1 MGEDSTT
8 STARI
13 LTPAD
18 CRGPKAVIP
27 FLSTIMRDVL
37 RPMIAILLVLSVA
50 RAEERPLL
58 KAGYLPFSA
67 KIGIASKM
75 REAGLNA
82 VWPKITS
89 FSSSVDDDRSL
100 PRLETWCE
108 TCATYELELWPVI
121 NFAGTANELEFVPDF
136 RREVTLAGITQPHTP
151 CPVDETYWR
160 KVVFSRCVKLAE
172 LSRTRPSL
180 RGVVLDLEMYGADHA
195 GYVAPCACEAC
206 RRGAGSSKPAALLDW
221 QRREVERIAHE
232 LQRAVHRVN
241 EKFQFAA
248 MHLEEPFPF
257 HEGLA
262 LGLGTPDVPVI
273 VAAERTYA
281 AGYTPD
287 VDATR
292 ERLKRIGTHVRYLGG
307 LSLTHHPAEQVA
319 PQLYALGSHGDGFW
333 LYTLAS
339 LAAPTEQV
347 AEAYRVPDPQAEY
360 WSAFRLASDEMDR
373 FVASRG
379 QYVSPLIA
387 RRKPPEPRAT
397 LSKRVLEPISEQLPK
412 LPLAGD
418 ETRLRRSN
426 VAFVLLEQGE
436 TLRLSVQGVPISK
449 QQTADGE
456 VKVLDPD
463 GREVL
468 SRKVPLGQTA
478 QIEWPVKISGTYWV
492 TTSFGLNACELRVSN
507 PRVVFFA
514 GLHQRLKVFR
524 QARPLFFVVP
534 EECDAPITVLNESA
548 DAPARLRVCDSSGK
562 VVLDEIVS
570 ESVSLKARGAPG
582 VWSLTLDAHEGRPF
596 GGVQVGLSPPLAPYL
611 ADAPER
617 LLRDKR

>member
-1 MGEDSTT
+1 MS
-8 STARI
+8 
-13 LTPAD
+13 
-18 CRGPKAVIP
+18 
-27 FLSTIMRDVL
+27 
-37 RPMIAILLVLSVA
+37 IAHA
-50 RAEERPLL
+50 AERPLL

-89 FSSSVDDDRSL
+89 FSPAGDDDRVL

-108 TCATYELELWPVI
+108 TCATHDLELWPVI
-121 NFAGTANELEFVPDF
+121 NFAGGANELDFAPNF

-160 KVVFSRCVKLAE
+160 KVVFSRCVKMAE

-195 GYVAPCACEAC
+195 GYSVACACESC
-206 RRGAGSSKPAALLDW
+206 RRGAGSSKSAELLEW
-221 QRREVERIAHE
+221 QRREVERIARE

-262 LGLGTPDVPVI
+262 LGLGTPDIPVI

-281 AGYTPD
+281 AGYTQD
-287 VDATR
+287 VDATG
-292 ERLKRIGTHVRYLGG
+292 ERLKRLGAHVRYLGG
-307 LSLTHHPAEQVA
+307 LSLTHHPAEQIA

-347 AEAYRVPDPQAEY
+347 AETYRVHDPQAEY
-360 WSAFRLASDEMDR
+360 WSAFRSASNELDR
-373 FVASRG
+373 FVTSRG
-379 QYVSPLIA
+379 QHVSPLVA
-387 RRKPPEPRAT
+387 RLKPPEPRAT
-397 LSKRVLEPISEQLPK
+397 LSKRVLEPVSEQLPK
-412 LPLAGD
+412 LPLVGD

-426 VAFVLLEQGE
+426 IAFVLLEQGE

-456 VKVLDPD
+456 IKVLDPE

-478 QIEWPVKISGTYWV
+478 QIEWLAKTAGTYWI

-514 GLHQRLKVFR
+514 GLHQRLKVHR

-534 EECDAPITVLNESA
+534 DGRGAPINVLNENA
-548 DAPARLRVCDSSGK
+548 DAPVRLRVRDSSGA
-562 VVLDEIVS
+562 VVLDELVS
-570 ESVSLKARGAPG
+570 GSASLKAHGTPG
-582 VWSLTLDAHEGRPF
+582 VWSLTLEAHEGRPF

-617 LLRDKR
+617 LLRDKSPKP

>member
-1 MGEDSTT
+1 
-8 STARI
+8 
-13 LTPAD
+13 
-18 CRGPKAVIP
+18 
-27 FLSTIMRDVL
+27 MRHVL
-37 RPMIAILLVLSVA
+37 RPVIAFLLVMSVS
-50 RAEERPLL
+50 RAEEQPLL

-67 KIGIASKM
+67 KIGVASKM

-89 FSSSVDDDRSL
+89 FSPSGDDERTL

-108 TCATYELELWPVI
+108 TCATHDLELWPVI
-121 NFAGTANELEFVPDF
+121 NFAGGANELDFVPGF
-136 RREVTLAGITQPHTP
+136 RREITLAGITQPHTP

-160 KVVFSRCVKLAE
+160 KVIFSRCVKLAE

-195 GYVAPCACEAC
+195 GYSAACVCETC
-206 RRGAGSSKPAALLDW
+206 RRGAGSSKPAELLAW
-221 QRREVERIAHE
+221 QRREVQRIAHE
-232 LQRAVHRVN
+232 LQREVHRVN

-248 MHLEEPFPF
+248 MHLEEPFAF

-281 AGYTPD
+281 AGYTVE
-287 VDATR
+287 VDTTR
-292 ERLKRIGTHVRYLGG
+292 ERLKRIGAHVRYLGG
-307 LSLTHHPAEQVA
+307 LSLTHHPAEQIS

-360 WSAFRLASDEMDR
+360 WSAFRSASDELDR
-373 FVASRG
+373 FVTSRG
-379 QYVSPLIA
+379 QHVSPLIA
-387 RRKPPEPRAT
+387 RLKSPDPRAT
-397 LSKRVLEPISEQLPK
+397 LSKRVLEAVSEQLPK

-426 VAFVLLEQGE
+426 IAFVLLEQGE
-436 TLRLSVQGVPISK
+436 TLRLSAQGVSISK

-456 VKVLDPD
+456 VKVLDPE

-478 QIEWPVKISGTYWV
+478 QIEWLAKTAGTYWV

-514 GLHQRLKVFR
+514 GLHQRLKVHR
-524 QARPLFFVVP
+524 QARPLFFVVHDGR
-534 EECDAPITVLNESA
+534 DAPINVLNENA
-548 DAPARLRVCDSSGK
+548 DAPVRLRVRDSSGE
-562 VVLDEIVS
+562 VVLDEVVS
-570 ESVSLKARGAPG
+570 GSASLKAHGTPG
-582 VWSLTLDAHEGRPF
+582 VWSLTLEAHEGRPF

>member
-1 MGEDSTT
+1 M
-8 STARI
+8 RHLLI
-13 LTPAD
+13 LVFA
-18 CRGPKAVIP
+18 C
-27 FLSTIMRDVL
+27 
-37 RPMIAILLVLSVA
+37 LLAMSVSHA
-50 RAEERPLL
+50 AERPLL

-67 KIGIASKM
+67 KIGIAAKM

-89 FSSSVDDDRSL
+89 FSPSGDDRVL

-108 TCATYELELWPVI
+108 TCATHELELWPVI
-121 NFAGTANELEFVPDF
+121 NFAGGANELEFVPDF

-160 KVVFSRCVKLAE
+160 KVIFFRCVKLAE

-195 GYVAPCACEAC
+195 GYSAACACESC
-206 RRGAGSSKPAALLDW
+206 QRGAGSSKPAELLNW
-221 QRREVERIAHE
+221 QRREVERIARE

-248 MHLEEPFPF
+248 MHLEEPFAF

-281 AGYTPD
+281 AGYTLE

-292 ERLKRIGTHVRYLGG
+292 ERLKRIGAHVRYLGG
-307 LSLTHHPAEQVA
+307 LSLTHHSAEQIA

-347 AEAYRVPDPQAEY
+347 AETYRVPDSQAEY
-360 WSAFRLASDEMDR
+360 WSAFRSASDELDR
-373 FVASRG
+373 FATSRG
-379 QYVSPLIA
+379 QHVSPLVA
-387 RRKPPEPRAT
+387 RLKPPEPRAT
-397 LSKRVLEPISEQLPK
+397 LSKRVLEPVSEQLPK

-426 VAFVLLEQGE
+426 IAFVLLEQGE

-449 QQTADGE
+449 QQMADGE
-456 VKVLDPD
+456 IKVLDPE

-478 QIEWPVKISGTYWV
+478 QIEWLAKTAGTYWI

-514 GLHQRLKVFR
+514 GLHQRLKVHR
-524 QARPLFFVVP
+524 QARPLFFVVHDGR
-534 EECDAPITVLNESA
+534 DAPINVLNENA
-548 DAPARLRVCDSSGK
+548 EAAVRLRVRDSSGA
-562 VVLDEIVS
+562 VVLDEVVS
-570 ESVSLKARGAPG
+570 GSASLKAHGTPG
-582 VWSLTLDAHEGRPF
+582 VWSLTLEAHEGRPF

-617 LLRDKR
+617 LLRDKPLKK

>member
-1 MGEDSTT
+1 
-8 STARI
+8 
-13 LTPAD
+13 
-18 CRGPKAVIP
+18 
-27 FLSTIMRDVL
+27 MRHVL
-37 RPMIAILLVLSVA
+37 RPLIAFLLVMSVA
-50 RAEERPLL
+50 HAAEQPLI
-58 KAGYLPFSA
+58 KAGYLPISA
-67 KIGIASKM
+67 RIGIAAKM
-75 REAGLNA
+75 KEAGLNA

-89 FSSSVDDDRSL
+89 FSPAGNDERVL

-108 TCATYELELWPVI
+108 TCATHDLELWPVI
-121 NFAGTANELEFVPDF
+121 NFAGSANELEFVPDF
-136 RREVTLAGITQPHTP
+136 RREITLGGITQPHTP

-160 KVVFSRCVKLAE
+160 KVIFSRCVKLAE

-195 GYVAPCACEAC
+195 GYSAACACESC
-206 RRGAGSSKPAALLDW
+206 RRGAGSSKPAELLDW
-221 QRREVERIAHE
+221 QRREVTRIARE

-262 LGLGTPDVPVI
+262 LGLGTPEVPVI

-281 AGYTPD
+281 TGYTPE

-292 ERLKRIGTHVRYLGG
+292 ERLKRIGAHVRYLGG
-307 LSLTHHPAEQVA
+307 LSLTHHSAQQIA

-339 LAAPTEQV
+339 LVAPTGQV
-347 AEAYRVPDPQAEY
+347 AEPYRVSDPQADY
-360 WSAFRLASDEMDR
+360 WSAFRSASEELDR
-373 FVASRG
+373 FVTSHG
-379 QYVSPLIA
+379 QHVSPLVA
-387 RRKPPEPRAT
+387 RLKPPEPRAT
-397 LSKRVLEPISEQLPK
+397 LSKRVLEPVSDQLPN

-418 ETRLRRSN
+418 ETRLRRLN
-426 VAFVLLEQGE
+426 TAFVLLEQGE
-436 TLRLSVQGVPISK
+436 ALRLSVQGVPISK

-456 VKVLDPD
+456 VKVLDTE

-468 SRKVPLGQTA
+468 SRKVPLGQA
-478 QIEWPVKISGTYWV
+478 VQVEWLAKTGGTYWV

-524 QARPLFFVVP
+524 KVRLLFFVVP
-534 EECDAPITVLNESA
+534 DGSDAPITVLNENA
-548 DAPARLRVCDSSGK
+548 DAPARLRVRDSSGK
-562 VVLDEIVS
+562 VVLDEVVS
-570 ESVSLKARGAPG
+570 ESVSLKARGVPG
-582 VWSLTLDAHEGRPF
+582 IWSLTLDAHEGRPF

>member
-1 MGEDSTT
+1 M
-8 STARI
+8 RYMP
-13 LTPAD
+13 LT
-18 CRGPKAVIP
+18 VIGVI
-27 FLSTIMRDVL
+27 F
-37 RPMIAILLVLSVA
+37 ALSVSHA
-50 RAEERPLL
+50 AERPLL

-67 KIGIASKM
+67 KIGVAAKM

-89 FSSSVDDDRSL
+89 FSPSGDDDRVM

-108 TCATYELELWPVI
+108 TCATHELELWPVI
-121 NFAGTANELEFVPDF
+121 NFAGGANELEFVPEF

-151 CPVDETYWR
+151 CPVDEAYWR
-160 KVVFSRCVKLAE
+160 KVIFSRCVKLAE

-195 GYVAPCACEAC
+195 GYSAACVCESC
-206 RRGAGSSKPAALLDW
+206 RRGAGSSKPAELLEW
-221 QRREVERIAHE
+221 QRREVERIARE
-232 LQRAVHRVN
+232 LQRAVHLVN

-248 MHLEEPFPF
+248 MHLEEPFTF

-281 AGYTPD
+281 AGYTLD
-287 VDATR
+287 VDTTR
-292 ERLKRIGTHVRYLGG
+292 ERLRRIGAHVRYLGG
-307 LSLTHHPAEQVA
+307 LSLTHHSAEQIA

-347 AEAYRVPDPQAEY
+347 AEGYRVADPQADY
-360 WSAFRLASDEMDR
+360 WSAFRAASDELDR
-373 FVASRG
+373 FVTSRG
-379 QYVSPLIA
+379 QHVSPLVA
-387 RRKPPEPRAT
+387 RLKPPEPRAT
-397 LSKRVLEPISEQLPK
+397 LSKRVLEPVSEQLPK

-418 ETRLRRSN
+418 EMRLRRFN
-426 VAFVLLEQGE
+426 IAFVLLERGE

-449 QQTADGE
+449 PQTADGE

-468 SRKVPLGQTA
+468 SRKLPLGQTA
-478 QIEWPVKISGTYWV
+478 QIEWLAKTAGTYWV
-492 TTSFGLNACELRVSN
+492 PTSFGLNACELRVSN

-514 GLHQRLKVFR
+514 GLHQRLKVHG

-534 EECDAPITVLNESA
+534 DGRGAPINVLNENA
-548 DAPARLRVCDSSGK
+548 DAAVRLRVRDSSGA
-562 VVLDEIVS
+562 VVLDEVVS
-570 ESVSLKARGAPG
+570 GSASLKANGTPG
-582 VWSLTLDAHEGRPF
+582 VWSLTLEAHEGRSF

-611 ADAPER
+611 ADLPER
-617 LLRDKR
+617 LLRDKPLKP

>member
-1 MGEDSTT
+1 M
-8 STARI
+8 RYV
-13 LTPAD
+13 LNP
-18 CRGPKAVIP
+18 VIA
-27 FLSTIMRDVL
+27 LL
-37 RPMIAILLVLSVA
+37 LAISVA
-50 RAEERPLL
+50 RADERPLL

-67 KIGIASKM
+67 KIGIAAKM

-89 FSSSVDDDRSL
+89 FSPAADDDRVLS
-100 PRLETWCE
+100 RLETWCE
-108 TCATYELELWPVI
+108 TCATQELELWPVI
-121 NFAGTANELEFVPDF
+121 NFAGGANELDFVPEF

-151 CPVDETYWR
+151 CPVDEMYWR
-160 KVVFSRCVKLAE
+160 KVIFSRCVKLAE
-172 LSRTRPSL
+172 LSRARPSL

-195 GYVAPCACEAC
+195 GYSAACACATC
-206 RRGAGSSKPAALLDW
+206 RRGAGSSKPDALLEW
-221 QRREVERIAHE
+221 QRREVERITRE

-281 AGYTPD
+281 AGYTQE
-287 VDATR
+287 VDTTR
-292 ERLKRIGTHVRYLGG
+292 ERLRRIGASVRYLGG
-307 LSLTHHPAEQVA
+307 LSLTHHSAEQIA

-360 WSAFRLASDEMDR
+360 WSAFRAASDELDR
-373 FVASRG
+373 FVTSHG
-379 QYVSPLIA
+379 QHVSPLVA
-387 RRKPPEPRAT
+387 RLKPPEPRAT
-397 LSKRVLEPISEQLPK
+397 LSKRVLEPVSEQLPK

-426 VAFVLLEQGE
+426 IAFVLLEKEE
-436 TLRLSVQGVPISK
+436 TLSVSVQGLPISK

-456 VKVLDPD
+456 IKVLDPD

-478 QIEWPVKISGTYWV
+478 QIEWLAKTAGTYWI

-514 GLHQRLKVFR
+514 GLHQRLKVHR
-524 QARPLFFVVP
+524 QVRPLFFVVP
-534 EECDAPITVLNESA
+534 DGRDAPINVLNENP
-548 DAPARLRVCDSSGK
+548 DAAVRLRVRDSHGD
-562 VVLDEIVS
+562 VVLDEVVS
-570 ESVSLKARGAPG
+570 GSASLKANGTPG
-582 VWSLTLDAHEGRPF
+582 VWSLTLEAHEGRPF
-596 GGVQVGLSPPLAPYL
+596 GGVQVGLSPPLAPYF

-617 LLRDKR
+617 LLRDKLLKP

>member
-1 MGEDSTT
+1 MRHAWI
-8 STARI
+8 TA
-13 LTPAD
+13 
-18 CRGPKAVIP
+18 VW
-27 FLSTIMRDVL
+27 
-37 RPMIAILLVLSVA
+37 ILLAMSVSHA
-50 RAEERPLL
+50 AERPLL
-58 KAGYLPFSA
+58 KAGYLPVSA

-75 REAGLNA
+75 RDAGLTA

-89 FSSSVDDDRSL
+89 FSPSGDDDRVL
-100 PRLETWCE
+100 PRLETWCA
-108 TCATYELELWPVI
+108 TCATHDLELWPVI
-121 NFAGTANELEFVPDF
+121 NFAGGANELDFAPDF

-160 KVVFSRCVKLAE
+160 KVMFSRCVRLAE

-195 GYVAPCACEAC
+195 GYSAACACESC
-206 RRGAGSSKPAALLDW
+206 RRGAGSSQPADLLAW
-221 QRREVERIAHE
+221 QRREVERIARE

-248 MHLEEPFPF
+248 MHLEEPFAF

-281 AGYTPD
+281 AGYTLE
-287 VDATR
+287 VETTR
-292 ERLKRIGTHVRYLGG
+292 ERLKRIGAHVRYLGG
-307 LSLTHHPAEQVA
+307 LSLTHHPAEQIA

-360 WSAFRLASDEMDR
+360 WSAFRLASNELDR
-373 FVASRG
+373 FVTSRG
-379 QYVSPLIA
+379 QHVSPLVA
-387 RRKPPEPRAT
+387 RLKPAVPRAT
-397 LSKRVLEPISEQLPK
+397 LSKRVLEPVSERLPK

-418 ETRLRRSN
+418 ETRMRRSN
-426 VAFVLLEQGE
+426 IAFVLLEQGE

-449 QQTADGE
+449 QQMADGDI
-456 VKVLDPD
+456 KVVDPD

-478 QIEWPVKISGTYWV
+478 QIEWLVKTAGTYGIM
-492 TTSFGLNACELRVSN
+492 TSFGWNACELRVSN

-514 GLHQRLKVFR
+514 GLHQRLKLHR
-524 QARPLFFVVP
+524 HARPLFFAVP
-534 EECDAPITVLNESA
+534 DGRDAPINVLNENG
-548 DAPARLRVCDSSGK
+548 DAPVRLRVRDSSGT
-562 VVLDEIVS
+562 VVLDEVVS
-570 ESVSLKARGAPG
+570 GSAALKGSGEPG
-582 VWSLTLDAHEGRPF
+582 IWSLTLEGHAGQPF

-617 LLRDKR
+617 LLRDKPLKP